1 MEHYDLVVIGGGP
14 AGVTAALRARE
25 LGARRVALVE
35 RGLPGGTC
43 TNDGCVPTRVLAKA
57 ARLMRE
63 SHQFAEYGLLGA
75 TPEVD
80 FGALIRR
87 SQQVVYQLQEKKQV
101 IDHLG
106 DLQITPLIGVG
117 AAHFTDAHSIRTE
130 EGHSLRADKFI
141 IAAGGRARRLDLPG
155 VEHTLLPSDVWRME
169 TLPRSI
175 IIVGAGATGC
185 QLSSIFEAFGV
196 QVHLLDLAPRVLMS
210 ADESVSAAI
219 AGAFATRGVEVVT
232 GIGPLQRVER
242 DGDTL
247 RLVYQQPSAH
257 DLEEAAAAPTEA
269 SRSAEA
275 VMLSVGWPGNG
286 DQLNLGVAGVEL
298 KNGFVTVNDR
308 MQSNQPHIFAAGD
321 ITGRIMLVQTAMQ
334 QGRIAA
340 ENAVLGRDRALSQRV
355 VPSGGFTDPEYA
367 GVGLTETQAREK
379 GEVSVATVP
388 YADMDRAVIDD
399 HTAGFC
405 KLIVDRETHELIGAH
420 VVGEQAVE
428 LVQIAAATMKA
439 RGHIEQLAEMDFA
452 YPTFAAIIGVA
463 ARQIARDLNATPV
476 AREWR
481 TLSRQRIAEWERMDD
496 EAPQAD

>member
-1 MEHYDLVVIGGGP
+1 MEHYDLVVIGAGP

-63 SHQFAEYGLLGA
+63 SHQFAEYGLMGPL
-75 TPEVD
+75 PEVD
-80 FGALIRR
+80 FAALIQR

-101 IDHLG
+101 IDHLS
-106 DLQITPLIGVG
+106 DLQITPLMGVG
-117 AAHFTDAHSIRTE
+117 TAQFTDPHTLTTAD
-130 EGHSLRADKFI
+130 GHTLQADQFI
-141 IAAGGRARRLDLPG
+141 IAAGGRPRRLDLPG
-155 VEHTLLPSDVWRME
+155 IEHTLLPSDVWQMNR
-169 TLPRSI
+169 LPRSI

-185 QLSSIFEAFGV
+185 QLASIFEAFHV
-196 QVHLLDLAPRVLMS
+196 QVHLLDLAPRILMS
-210 ADESVSAAI
+210 ADESVSESI
-219 AGAFATRGVEVVT
+219 SSAFQSRGVEVLT
-232 GIGPLQRVER
+232 GIGPIQRIER
-242 DGDTL
+242 DGPDL
-247 RLVYQQPSAH
+247 RMVYQTASGH
-257 DLEEAAAAPTEA
+257 DLEDAASIQEA
-269 SRSAEA
+269 SRTAEL
-275 VMLSVGWPGNG
+275 VMFSVGWPGNG
-286 DQLNLGVAGVEL
+286 DQLNLAAAGVALRG
-298 KNGFVTVNDR
+298 GYVTVNDR
-308 MQSNQPHIFAAGD
+308 MQTNQPHIFAAGD

-340 ENAVLGRDRALSQRV
+340 ENAVLGRERALTQRV
-355 VPSGGFTDPEYA
+355 VPSGGFTDPEYG
-367 GVGLTETQAREK
+367 GVGLTEAQAREK
-379 GEVSVATVP
+379 GEIAVATVP

-405 KLIVDRETHELIGAH
+405 KLIVDRETHELVGAH

-428 LVQIAAATMKA
+428 VIQIAAATMKS
-439 RGHIEQLAEMDFA
+439 RGHIEQLAEMEFA